1 MTQHLC
7 DVKWGF
13 VIGSKCFVPQ
23 PKVRASCNHLA
34 AVSSLFLKV
43 QAVVLKLTPL
53 VKPRVD
59 VDFDLF
65 EKVVRLMFQFRR
77 KFVRRGTM

>member
-1 MTQHLC
+1 MIIRLIYYL
-7 DVKWGF
+7 V
-13 VIGSKCFVPQ
+13 
-23 PKVRASCNHLA
+23 L
-34 AVSSLFLKV
+34 V
-43 QAVVLKLTPL
+43 QVEAVVLKLTPL

-59 VDFDLF
+59 IDFHLF